1 MQTPRSRFARTTT
14 HGADAVVCWLCGRIT
29 TPTCLKMHLPTRA
42 APRFLPTEKTQ
53 RWVCPPCLWSIA
65 TGENLLNPSGGGS
78 VEPEDDDTPDKTTVE
93 ELVNSPDGALRTIA
107 EELLRL
113 HKEKREAQV
122 AIPLILEIRLVIP
135 HIDNPHSCGG

>member
-1 MQTPRSRFARTTT
+1 MDADATVKVRANNDARSRCC
-14 HGADAVVCWLCGRIT
+14 GVLAVW
-29 TPTCLKMHLPTRA
+29 PDHYPHLPED
-42 APRFLPTEKTQ
+42 APSHTCRSSF
-53 RWVCPPCLWSIA
+53 PPD
-65 TGENLLNPSGGGS
+65 GGPRGGQNLLNPSGGGS